1 MELSIKDLGEIKLK
15 EISEDCNRKMATF
28 MQAIDHKISLT
39 NENLIKSEDKTKE
52 IL

>member
-28 MQAIDHKISLT
+28 KQAIDHKIRLA
-39 NENLIKSEDKTKE
+39 NENLIKIEDKTKE

>member
-28 MQAIDHKISLT
+28 KQAIDLA
-39 NENLIKSEDKTKE
+39 NENLIKSEDKTK
-52 IL
+52 